1 MSDYYIGLSGLTAAR
16 RAFDIIGN
24 NIANA
29 ATEGYHR
36 QRLELSPAFSIQ
48 PGTTTFIGGVNIEGV
63 TRMIDTLLEQ
73 EILRQKTT
81 LTAVSQ
87 ETATLSTIEA
97 ALGEFATED
106 GGLNAAIDNFFN
118 SLHNSSLHPEETIW
132 QSQAV
137 SDAETMA
144 SQFRTIGDFL
154 NTTETQIKLN
164 AENAVGTIN
173 TLVGQIADLN
183 GQIERII
190 LIGGNA
196 NSIRDQRDQFLSNLS
211 ELIGFQTVEREN
223 GVVDV
228 NTGDFPLVTGSLA
241 TLIEAGYKNN
251 GELGISMAGTFN
263 YSTAIQGGKMGAL
276 LSLHNEIISDFS
288 ENLDSLANAI
298 IQEINNYHVMGI
310 GSTGSFSE
318 LSGQA
323 LASQSLS
330 EIDSITD
337 GVVYIRLTNTSTGE
351 ITRHEITID
360 ADNDTLS
367 DVAAAISAV
376 SGLTA
381 SVSTSNKLTI
391 LADTNYEFDFMPCVL
406 PEPTLVDFDDASPPT
421 VTVSGIYT
429 GTENDTF
436 EFTVKGDGAVS
447 NGTLQLEVRDGSGDL
462 VTTLNVGSGYA
473 AGDLLDIGNGIT
485 IALSPGNLAESDG
498 DIFSVDA
505 FADTDT
511 SGFLTATGMNTFFS
525 GNSAVNIDVRSA
537 ISEDPRRMATAIGAA
552 GTDNN
557 NIAQMAAIK
566 DKAITGLGGLTCGD
580 FYRKLSSDIGQE
592 ISIKQIQQ
600 ENIEVIISNLV
611 TRRDEI
617 GGVDINEEAA
627 QLLVFEQ
634 MFQAMAQ
641 YMNTLNTSI
650 SNLMEIL

>member
-1 MSDYYIGLSGLTAAR
+1 MSDYNIGLSGLAAAR
-16 RAFDIIGN
+16 RAFDVIGN

-634 MFQAMAQ
+634 MFQAVAQ

-650 SNLMEIL
+650 SSLMEIL